1 MVGGHWKISITII
14 SRDHQ
19 YIVYN
24 RQRSSGDCVNRK
36 LICIARE
43 SIFEVSFYVACIE
56 KMGYANSKTL
66 ENKYNDN

>member
-1 MVGGHWKISITII
+1 MVGGHWKISITI
-14 SRDHQ
+14 RDHQ

-36 LICIARE
+36 LYIARK